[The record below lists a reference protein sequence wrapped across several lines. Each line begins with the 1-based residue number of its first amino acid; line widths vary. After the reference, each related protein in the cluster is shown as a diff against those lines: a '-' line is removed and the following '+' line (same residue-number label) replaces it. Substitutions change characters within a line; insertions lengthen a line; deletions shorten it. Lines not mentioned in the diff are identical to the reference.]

1 MNQRPVKRAADEYKF
16 LLQDVLIIYYTLRG
30 ALSPDFMEHAEP
42 IMSELLKKFL
52 DGLHDPEVIEEEYLN
67 LYSNAIVYGLE
78 EALEGPYKKAGLD
91 ILTVE
96 NWPVEKINW
105 VPQELRENL
114 GRSLTETFASF
125 KTNLEK
131 NNA

>member
-1 MNQRPVKRAADEYKF
+1 
-16 LLQDVLIIYYTLRG
+16 
-30 ALSPDFMEHAEP
+30 
-42 IMSELLKKFL
+42 MSELLKKFL